1 MLNAFPTPDRHVR
14 TQLHCS
20 EMDIYT
26 ARSSVYSFKAGAT
39 QLPCSSLQGSFP
51 LLSVLPQLTCLFIN
65 NAHFIELYP
74 AVPEGTAFVLMF
86 STSPT
91 RTVPSTEPSR
101 TSGSWMAVM
110 ASRWGLITWSCGLRN
125 ASQRKKNMR
134 SQMCTLKSIS
144 THQKRPVCSPS
155 LQWLSDKKLQLP
167 ELLFTPTSTAQRKD
181 SQRLSLLGTARGIT
195 RKP

>member
-1 MLNAFPTPDRHVR
+1 
-14 TQLHCS
+14 
-20 EMDIYT
+20 MDIYT
-26 ARSSVYSFKAGAT
+26 ARSSVSSFKAGAI
-39 QLPCSSLQGSFP
+39 QLLCNSLKDSFP
-51 LLSVLPQLTCLFIN
+51 LLSVLSQLTCLFIN

-74 AVPEGTAFVLMF
+74 TVPEGTTFVLMF

-101 TSGSWMAVM
+101 TSGGWMAVM

-134 SQMCTLKSIS
+134 SQMRTLKSIS
-144 THQKRPVCSPS
+144 THQKRPVFSPS

-167 ELLFTPTSTAQRKD
+167 ELLFTPTSTTQRKD
-181 SQRLSLLGTARGIT
+181 SQYLSLLGTARGIT
-195 RKP
+195 RKQ